1 MLHRLRWIKQLVRD
15 LPQQLQLAYCLVRD
29 PRVPV
34 GVKAGVVGVLGL
46 VVTPVI
52 DLPEEIPLVGE
63 LDVLALTLLTLR
75 VFIALCP
82 AELVAEQERLIAER
96 RSRFDD
102 DVRAGERLALLLWRR
117 LRPQGS
123 PAGAPERMID
133 LDTSGERSAA
143 EPAAEQRGAVA

>member
-15 LPQQLQLAYCLVRD
+15 LPQQLRLAYCLVRD
-29 PRVPV
+29 PRVPI
-34 GVKAGVVGVLGL
+34 GAKAGVVAVLGL

-96 RSRFDD
+96 QSRLDD
-102 DVRAGERLALLLWRR
+102 DVRAGERLALMIWRR
-117 LRPQGS
+117 LRQESRAGGS
-123 PAGAPERMID
+123 ESMID
-133 LDTSGERSAA
+133 LDGSRDRGAA
-143 EPAAEQRGAVA
+143 EPAAERGAVA